1 MFDVTCVCLLFGL
14 YFSLLINFPVISKY
28 LTSTYYLIACG
39 LLLFLIL
46 CGFLN
51 QINYIFLQN
60 NTFSWISTNLT
71 STLGTIPL
79 CLNFAINPLSYCFA
93 TLVLLIGVTTNIYL
107 LTYFKGEANENIFIF
122 WLNSFI
128 ASMLILV
135 LANNFFTLFLGWELI
150 GLTSFFLINF
160 WSNRRATLKSS
171 FKAFMFNLFS
181 DVCLLGFFAAL
192 FYLTGS
198 DDCQTVFYLC
208 LYSDIFQHN
217 LFQLAILL
225 LILCC
230 SIKSVQIIGHLWLPD
245 SMEAPV
251 PASSLIHSA
260 TLVSAGIYLLCK
272 FSYLIELSFLN
283 NIAIYMGGITAVY
296 GGLVAAAQTDVKK
309 LLAYS
314 TMSHCG
320 FLWVLACLGQF
331 YVTIIY
337 LFLHGI
343 FKAATFYCVGTFI
356 RTFGSQD
363 TRWMGWGLKTLSAN
377 SLSLIICSAN
387 LCGLP
392 FTIGYLYKFFFLK
405 VLYLD
410 ISSFYILASLFIAA
424 QTSLIYF
431 YRLNFY
437 LLFDFYKN
445 IKVTNLTYLTK
456 TTLNFPKNWSLIRL
470 NHFFAISILAI
481 SALSFSI
488 LFIFLIKYFP
498 NLNISFFENNNI
510 LTLVNIELIY
520 STYYIFFYSFYL
532 SLIFTLF
539 ILSNKFSVSIL
550 YAQTAFIYLFGSL
563 LFIKFNMWAYIMSEA
578 SSLTNFNFG
587 FSTHKSDILIHLSQW
602 QYWWWFWFSLFW
614 TLYFFIIIRLVHKRT
629 LQFNPIINTSTR
641 GHGKWGDFV
650 VALIP
655 LSWCVNI
662 LVNSNFILRM
672 IEWQNESSLFTLRVQ
687 GKQWYWVYKF
697 DGTAAYNILTAPKN
711 IGHNN
716 WFINTPSESYCAD
729 SYYQAL
735 QLGAQLEYKE
745 LYLSYLEKEKI
756 FIKTY
761 ENQTLISNPVNFL
774 NWKQDLA
781 AYTAS
786 FTQIKPISGYYEFPL
801 VDLTYDVTMNMLET
815 INSTRALTF
824 IKGTL
829 NKHNLELLNT
839 QEILQKPILFVS
851 KFIQD
856 TDLTVKTED
865 GAPLWGYRQKKYKR
879 LKKYSFI
886 GQVSYDPITFQ
897 KKTIT
902 KTSPFVLKSTLIKP
916 LENTTSED
924 FSYQR
929 MVVAARKRSE
939 LVPVNLARRLL
950 RTKRTLVL
958 PAHVNLTVVTNSY
971 DVVHS
976 WFIPGLGIKL
986 DCVPGRSTHHSFYID
1001 NVGFYYGQ
1009 CAEIC
1014 GRYHHHMPIRIC
1026 ALPFEQF
1033 LVWWQHKGIKRLHRI
1048 QVLKNNQQIIN
1059 TQDIKFRYKW

>member
-1 MFDVTCVCLLFGL
+1 
-14 YFSLLINFPVISKY
+14 
-28 LTSTYYLIACG
+28 
-39 LLLFLIL
+39 
-46 CGFLN
+46 
-51 QINYIFLQN
+51 
-60 NTFSWISTNLT
+60 
-71 STLGTIPL
+71 
-79 CLNFAINPLSYCFA
+79 
-93 TLVLLIGVTTNIYL
+93 
-107 LTYFKGEANENIFIF
+107 
-122 WLNSFI
+122 
-128 ASMLILV
+128 
-135 LANNFFTLFLGWELI
+135 
-150 GLTSFFLINF
+150 
-160 WSNRRATLKSS
+160 
-171 FKAFMFNLFS
+171 
-181 DVCLLGFFAAL
+181 
-192 FYLTGS
+192 
-198 DDCQTVFYLC
+198 
-208 LYSDIFQHN
+208 
-217 LFQLAILL
+217 
-225 LILCC
+225 
-230 SIKSVQIIGHLWLPD
+230 
-245 SMEAPV
+245 
-251 PASSLIHSA
+251 
-260 TLVSAGIYLLCK
+260 
-272 FSYLIELSFLN
+272 
-283 NIAIYMGGITAVY
+283 
-296 GGLVAAAQTDVKK
+296 
-309 LLAYS
+309 
-314 TMSHCG
+314 
-320 FLWVLACLGQF
+320 
-331 YVTIIY
+331 
-337 LFLHGI
+337 
-343 FKAATFYCVGTFI
+343 
-356 RTFGSQD
+356 
-363 TRWMGWGLKTLSAN
+363 
-377 SLSLIICSAN
+377 
-387 LCGLP
+387 
-392 FTIGYLYKFFFLK
+392 
-405 VLYLD
+405 
-410 ISSFYILASLFIAA
+410 
-424 QTSLIYF
+424 
-431 YRLNFY
+431 
-437 LLFDFYKN
+437 
-445 IKVTNLTYLTK
+445 
-456 TTLNFPKNWSLIRL
+456 
-470 NHFFAISILAI
+470 
-481 SALSFSI
+481 
-488 LFIFLIKYFP
+488 
-498 NLNISFFENNNI
+498 
-510 LTLVNIELIY
+510 
-520 STYYIFFYSFYL
+520 
-532 SLIFTLF
+532 
-539 ILSNKFSVSIL
+539 
-550 YAQTAFIYLFGSL
+550 
-563 LFIKFNMWAYIMSEA
+563 MSEA

-716 WFINTPSESYCAD
+716 WFITTPSESYCAD

-761 ENQTLISNPVNFL
+761 EAKTLISNPINFL
-774 NWKQDLA
+774 NWKQDLNA
-781 AYTAS
+781 FKSS
-786 FTQIKPISGYYEFPL
+786 FSSIQSSAGYYEFPL

-815 INSTRALTF
+815 INSNRPLTF

-829 NKHNLELLNT
+829 NKHNLELVTSQEVLN
-839 QEILQKPILFVS
+839 KPILFVS
-851 KFIQD
+851 KFSQD
-856 TDLTVKTED
+856 TDLSVKTED

-897 KKTIT
+897 KKSIT
-902 KTSPFVLKSTLIKP
+902 KTSPFLLKSSLIKP

-1048 QVLKNNQQIIN
+1048 QVLKNNQQLVN